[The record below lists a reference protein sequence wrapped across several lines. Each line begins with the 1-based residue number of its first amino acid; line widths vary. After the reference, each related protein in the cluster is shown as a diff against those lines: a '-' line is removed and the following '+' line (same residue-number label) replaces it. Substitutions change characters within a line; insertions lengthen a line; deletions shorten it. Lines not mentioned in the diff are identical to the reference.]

1 MGKNVYTVT
10 LNPAFDI
17 HYKIDDFK
25 PYSEN
30 YVGDISIFAG
40 GKGINVSRALGA
52 LGVENKAIAVLG
64 RENADRFE
72 ALLNGAD
79 IDCIP
84 IYCEGAI
91 RENITI
97 HTKGSP
103 ETRISV
109 DTFNISKREL
119 GLSFEAVDCQKGDM
133 IIFAGRV
140 PKGIAKSDVIE
151 RLLHLKS
158 KGALLCI
165 DSNSFDLEDIRKL
178 SPWLIKPNEV
188 ELEQLT
194 GIKIKEMSDVL
205 EASKSFLNVG
215 VENTLISLGEKGAML
230 FSDGTAYYAK
240 VPKIEPLSTIGAGDS
255 MIAGFVSAYIDGQ
268 TNEAC
273 LKTAC
278 ATGTA
283 ACLTEGT
290 DPPRKA
296 DIDRIINVIVI
307 R

>member
-1 MGKNVYTVT
+1 MYTVT

-72 ALLNGAD
+72 ALLNGVD

-84 IYCEGAI
+84 IYCDGAI

-109 DTFNISKREL
+109 DTFNISKKEL
-119 GLSFEAVDCQKGDM
+119 DLSFEAVDCQNGDVL
-133 IIFAGRV
+133 IFAGRI

-158 KGALLCI
+158 KGALLCV
-165 DSNSFDLEDIRKL
+165 DSNSFDLDDIKKL

-188 ELEQLT
+188 EVEQLT
-194 GIKIKEMSDVL
+194 GIKIKEKSDVSI
-205 EASKSFLNVG
+205 ASKSFVNSG
-215 VENTLISLGEKGAML
+215 VKNTLISLGGMGAIL
-230 FSDGTAYYAK
+230 LSDGTAYYAK
-240 VPKIEPLSTIGAGDS
+240 VPKIEPVSTIGAGDS

-268 TNEAC
+268 TSQTC

-278 ATGTA
+278 AFGTA

-290 DPPRKA
+290 NPPRKV
-296 DIDRIINVIVI
+296 DIDSIIKGIVI
-307 R
+307 ERE